1 MKPTI
6 LVPVD
11 DTPISKEAL
20 HIADDWAALV
30 TVPQVGL
37 HFRLAAI
44 QALIE

>member
-11 DTPISKEAL
+11 NTPISNEVL

-30 TVPQVGL
+30 TVPQVFL

>member
-11 DTPISKEAL
+11 NTPISKEVL

-30 TVPQVGL
+30 TDPQVCL
-37 HFRLAAI
+37 RFRLAAI
-44 QALIE
+44 QALTE